1 MKTRQMVIFIKNI
14 NNKTEKMAALNKIHA
29 DKVRSLMN
37 SITLLKKE
45 NKELEKL

>member
-1 MKTRQMVIFIKNI
+1 
-14 NNKTEKMAALNKIHA
+14 MAALNKIHG

-37 SITLLKKE
+37 SISLLKKE